1 MATLRNLA
9 CGLLCSSLWAVA
21 SGQSISH
28 STRDGRP
35 TCTVHAGK
43 SNTTDDVPTILK
55 AFKACGRGGN
65 VVFLEGQT
73 YHINSK
79 LNPVFN
85 DVTIDWRGE
94 WLV

>member
-1 MATLRNLA
+1 MPSFIGILCTLLGSR
-9 CGLLCSSLWAVA
+9 LWTVA
-21 SGQSISH
+21 NAQSISH

-43 SNTTDDVPTILK
+43 SNNTDDVPTIMK
-55 AFKACGRGGN
+55 AFKICGHGGS
-65 VVFLEGQT
+65 VVFPVDQT

-79 LNPVFN
+79 LNPVLN
-85 DVTIDWRGE
+85 DVTIDWKGE